1 MGDYVIY
8 DEPNI
13 FQKTDARPDKL
24 TSHFKGPYLI
34 TDINT
39 QQIRV
44 MNLLTQKV
52 IKLHPAHV
60 HPYILDPN
68 RTNPADVAQHTAQ
81 EYIVDKIITVNGTK
95 KRNGEY
101 YKQSLDFKV
110 HWAGYDESEDS
121 WEPYANLKYNTKF
134 I

>member
-13 FQKTDARPDKL
+13 FQKIDARPDKL
-24 TSHFKGPYLI
+24 TSHFKGPYQI
-34 TDINT
+34 IDINT
-39 QQIRV
+39 QHIRV

-68 RTNPADVAQHTAQ
+68 RTDPADVAQHVTQ
-81 EYIVDKIITVNGTK
+81 EYIVDKILKIRKITRGSLKRSRSPKTSPTK
-95 KRNGEY
+95 ND
-101 YKQSLDFKV
+101 SLGPNCHYQYSSALFQR
-110 HWAGYDESEDS
+110 
-121 WEPYANLKYNTKF
+121 
-134 I
+134 